1 MDGLSLGKVNI
12 KKSGYIQTYTY
23 IYIYRERERERERE
37 CLAALSIFMFGIFH
51 NKLLGKEYSQINL
64 NSSPAFG
71 RYQLCGLRH
80 IM

>member
-1 MDGLSLGKVNI
+1 MDGVSLGQVNI

-23 IYIYRERERERERE
+23 IYIYIYRERERE